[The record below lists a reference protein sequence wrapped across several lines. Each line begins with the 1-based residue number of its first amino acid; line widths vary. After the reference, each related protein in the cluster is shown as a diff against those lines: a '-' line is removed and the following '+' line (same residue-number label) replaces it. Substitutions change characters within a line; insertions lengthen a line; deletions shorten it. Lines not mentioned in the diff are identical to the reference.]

1 MTVKDRIGTLEG
13 VLTVRVDSRNP
24 KTTDG
29 FNTFIFRRSVE
40 ESLRLLMVALLH
52 ELSRIGESAFDAV
65 YDNRFRLILQGVA
78 AYFDSCQ
85 EERMRLSQELWL
97 GKLSGETRG
106 WISQSELEQHFK
118 TKGII

>member
-52 ELSRIGESAFDAV
+52 ELSRIGESAKEKSK
-65 YDNRFRLILQGVA
+65 I
-78 AYFDSCQ
+78 
-85 EERMRLSQELWL
+85 
-97 GKLSGETRG
+97 
-106 WISQSELEQHFK
+106 EQHFK